1 MGSGIEV
8 EIIGQSRYAPLGSK
22 AVCLYGV
29 NGVEGLTLSQLIMA
43 VCIKRATL
51 DELMAVRAMNNMSAD
66 AKKLEATALVVEQI
80 MAEGSSWDQK
90 IDIASSGYVPTQ
102 VGADATL
109 WDFVTKELGIP
120 AANLPVKLSTSGGS
134 DDNRLLAADQI
145 TPVMDQL
152 NRTAEEA
159 SIRLQ
164 TILGRRD
171 VEYRTAGSTTTAIS
185 KCAENTANAI
195 LGRG

>member
-1 MGSGIEV
+1 MGIEV
-8 EIIGQSRYAPLGSK
+8 EVIGQSRYAPLGAK

-29 NGVEGLTLSQLIMA
+29 NGEEGLTLSQLIMS

-51 DELMAVRAMNNMSAD
+51 DEMMAVTAMNRMSAD
-66 AKKLEATALVVEQI
+66 TKKLEAAALVVEQI
-80 MAEGSSWDQK
+80 MASDSSWDQK

-102 VGADATL
+102 VASDATL
-109 WDFVTKELGIP
+109 WDFVTKELGISKS
-120 AANLPVKLSTSGGS
+120 NLPATLSTSGGS
-134 DDNRLLAADQI
+134 DDNRLLAADLI
-145 TPVMDQL
+145 TPVMDNL
-152 NRTAEEA
+152 NRTAEES

-171 VEYRTAGSTTTAIS
+171 VEYRTAGATTTAIS

-195 LGRG
+195 LGR